1 MNKGQL
7 CRRRIKGREIC
18 AFHLGRLTGIEKLQ
32 DRLGMLCNAAC
43 NTPSSTWGLAFAGK
57 AHALGPILLKD
68 GTSWGAGD
76 QDLGG
81 GVIRAATNDVLVT
94 QEG

>member
-7 CRRRIKGREIC
+7 RGRRIKGREIC

-43 NTPSSTWGLAFAGK
+43 NTHSSTWGLAFAGK
-57 AHALGPILLKD
+57 AHALGPTLLKD
-68 GTSWGAGD
+68 GASGGAGD
-76 QDLGG
+76 QGLGG
-81 GVIRAATNDVLVT
+81 GVAATNDVLVT